1 MPYGFWFGPPS
12 NPRSNCSDAKMATDI
27 LIFIRTSPVFP
38 FAGVTAML
46 ALLIFWMCRRPV
58 RDVFD
63 AIGRI
68 GRVSGLMVLWG
79 FGFYKLFIQP

>member
-1 MPYGFWFGPPS
+1 
-12 NPRSNCSDAKMATDI
+12 MATDI

-46 ALLIFWMCRRPV
+46 ALLIFWMCRRPS
-58 RDVFD
+58 RGLFSD
-63 AIGRI
+63 ISRI
-68 GRVSGLMVLWG
+68 GRVAALMALWG